1 MRDKQ
6 VQYMQSLLQELPL
19 AAQTN
24 FQVAP
29 NAITQATSGA
39 TGILGL
45 LGQIL
50 PDLFGSGED

>member
-1 MRDKQ
+1 
-6 VQYMQSLLQELPL
+6 MQSLLQELPL

-39 TGILGL
+39 TGIIGL
-45 LGQIL
+45 LGQ
-50 PDLFGSGED
+50 LFPEFLGGGG